1 MHYCTAVAVLLD
13 PNANTTNAIIARNY
27 KGHGGPFWP
36 LMTVVPAK
44 WRRDQAYFGY
54 PQAHKDDAERA
65 ARAGLEL
72 VAKIGQL
79 LLPSGE
85 PLQVRVGIATGLVVE
100 VARRQQAKSFKL
112 RAATRI
118 ACLWRDRGKRRAYN
132 PVRAVGSLSKEAGLV
147 FSPMDQDYAFGEME
161 DVGNSKSRVI
171 CHAPNTAHHTVF
183 MPMEERVYFKR
194 I

>member
-85 PLQVRVGIATGLVVE
+85 PLQVRVGIATGLVVVGE
-100 VARRQQAKSFKL
+100 TFPEGPAQEQA
-112 RAATRI
+112 
-118 ACLWRDRGKRRAYN
+118 
-132 PVRAVGSLSKEAGLV
+132 AVGITPNLAARLQTEA
-147 FSPMDQDYAFGEME
+147 D
-161 DVGNSKSRVI
+161 
-171 CHAPNTAHHTVF
+171 
-183 MPMEERVYFKR
+183 
-194 I
+194 